1 MAKAKSKKFLTR
13 LVPCTRVEFKKLKR
27 QVKNALNL
35 TSIAKEA
42 GTVHAKLLMDHA
54 RWLTQLGTE
63 LNERIDRLID
73 HVNREIGVA
82 SEPPLHTRIDILE
95 RQIQKLGAPQYRVA
109 RKGKT

>member
-13 LVPCTRVEFKKLKR
+13 LVPCTRVEFKKLQR
-27 QVKNALNL
+27 QVKDALNL
-35 TSIAKEA
+35 ASTHDPD
-42 GTVHAKLLMDHA
+42 HAKLLMDHA

-63 LNERIDRLID
+63 LSERIDRLID

-95 RQIQKLGAPQYRVA
+95 RQTQKLGAPQYRHP
-109 RKGKT
+109 

>member
-13 LVPCTRVEFKKLKR
+13 LVPCTRVEFKKLQR
-27 QVKNALNL
+27 QVKDALNL
-35 TSIAKEA
+35 APTHDPD
-42 GTVHAKLLMDHA
+42 HAKLLMDHA
-54 RWLTQLGTE
+54 RNARNLTLVWKM
-63 LNERIDRLID
+63 LDRLLD

-109 RKGKT
+109 RKRKT